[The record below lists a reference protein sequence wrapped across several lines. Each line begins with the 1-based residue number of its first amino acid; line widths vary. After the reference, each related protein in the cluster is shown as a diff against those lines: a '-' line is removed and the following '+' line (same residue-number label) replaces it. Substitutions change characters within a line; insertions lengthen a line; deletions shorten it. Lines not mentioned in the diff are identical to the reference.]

1 MLHGIYEVP
10 VQCWNWCSQQTL
22 IHQSN
27 LKIVDLSIIFIAIV
41 SLFLHQLIH
50 KKYYWI
56 RNELDLSENFIAKLY
71 DGTYYFSMVL
81 MIIFILYQIYK

>member
-1 MLHGIYEVP
+1 MLHIYEVP
-10 VQCWNWCSQQTL
+10 AQCWNWCSQQNL

-27 LKIVDLSIIFIAIV
+27 LKIGDLSIIFIALL
-41 SLFLHQLIH
+41 SLFLHRLIY
-50 KKYYWI
+50 KNYYWI
-56 RNELDLSENFIAKLY
+56 LKELELSEDFINKIS